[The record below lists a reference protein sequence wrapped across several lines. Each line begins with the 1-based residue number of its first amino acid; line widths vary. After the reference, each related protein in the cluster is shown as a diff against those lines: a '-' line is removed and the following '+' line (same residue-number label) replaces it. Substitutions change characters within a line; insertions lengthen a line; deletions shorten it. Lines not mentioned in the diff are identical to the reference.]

1 MKIEVRR
8 MKDDT
13 SVVELVVDGIRGA
26 RSTWFV
32 AFQNRCSGEFTAD
45 LFEAELK
52 RRLEE
57 DLRELRRKCYEAGF
71 KDGRAKRAKLGW
83 FSGSGDLERGAT

>member
-1 MKIEVRR
+1 MQN
-8 MKDDT
+8 D
-13 SVVELVVDGIRGA
+13 SAVVEVAIDGICGA
-26 RSTWFV
+26 RSTWIPP
-32 AFQNRCSGEFTAD
+32 FQHRCANEFTAD

-52 RRLEE
+52 RQLEY

-71 KDGRAKRAKLGW
+71 KDGRAKRAKMGW